1 MSPPDP
7 SHTVGP
13 ATTPEHPAYEAPKP
27 EDGAELWRM
36 ARDSETLDLNSPYMY
51 LLGAS
56 HFAETSV
63 IARLAGRPAGFV
75 FGYRRPDAPDTVFV
89 WQVAVE
95 PAYRGRRLGHGMLAA
110 LVARLRP
117 RYLEASVTPDNHASA
132 ALFSGFARQVG
143 APLDR
148 GTVLFDASQ
157 FPTETGHQPGAQPGS
172 AHQPEVL
179 YRIGPLPHT

>member
-1 MSPPDP
+1 
-7 SHTVGP
+7 
-13 ATTPEHPAYEAPKP
+13 
-27 EDGAELWRM
+27 M
-36 ARDSETLDLNSPYMY
+36 ARDSQTLDLNSPYMY

-110 LVARLRP
+110 LVDRLRP
-117 RYLEASVTPDNHASA
+117 RYLEASVTPDNLASS
-132 ALFSGFARQVG
+132 ALFSSFARQAGV
-143 APLDR
+143 PLDNR
-148 GTVLFDASQ
+148 RVLFDASH
-157 FPTETGHQPGAQPGS
+157 FPAGT
-172 AHQPEVL
+172 AHEPEVL
-179 YRIGPLPHT
+179 YRIGPLPPT